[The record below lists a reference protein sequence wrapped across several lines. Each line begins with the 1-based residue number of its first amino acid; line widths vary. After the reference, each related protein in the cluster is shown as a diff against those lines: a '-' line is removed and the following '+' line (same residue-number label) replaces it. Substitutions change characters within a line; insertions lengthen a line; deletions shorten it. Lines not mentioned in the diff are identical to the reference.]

1 MYTKL
6 LDNIATEIV
15 RAFEAA
21 TDQTI
26 SVTEARGSLSFCDIE
41 FGDFASNIALVMAK
55 QLKQPP
61 RDIAQRLADELAR
74 ADSIENVEVAGPGF
88 VNLRLSDGV
97 WAELF
102 AALQPDFFQTDTG
115 TGKSVNVEFISANP
129 TGPLVLVNAWGG
141 YYGDVLASLYESQGY
156 RVSREYY

>member
-74 ADSIENVEVAGPGF
+74 ADSIENV
-88 VNLRLSDGV
+88 
-97 WAELF
+97 
-102 AALQPDFFQTDTG
+102 
-115 TGKSVNVEFISANP
+115 
-129 TGPLVLVNAWGG
+129 
-141 YYGDVLASLYESQGY
+141 
-156 RVSREYY
+156 